1 MIPGCG
7 LGPGGVATRPLPHT
21 GPVGGACQLCAT
33 VACPP
38 ADHRGHGE
46 RVIAPPPP
54 LDVTAAGRHSRR
66 RTALPPRQVE
76 GFSGYRGGSGLRGGS
91 GARGYPGSTTKPGS
105 TTIIRAYKPQKG
117 RKARPA
123 TERGT
128 AARGR
133 QHPSPARGGPVAP
146 APQARRA
153 IPARKWQ
160 LTRKSGHVAT
170 TIRTPR
176 AYPPPLRGLWGLSY

>member
-1 MIPGCG
+1 MIAK
-7 LGPGGVATRPLPHT
+7 VNA
-21 GPVGGACQLCAT
+21 GANRKRLLDPPCQCLYAEIIIFPR
-33 VACPP
+33 VS
-38 ADHRGHGE
+38 RGSS
-46 RVIAPPPP
+46 
-54 LDVTAAGRHSRR
+54 DVRAGAGSAAGRWNAGQAI
-66 RTALPPRQVE
+66 RTCEERQWSQGPHRQQKRQDRPV
-76 GFSGYRGGSGLRGGS
+76 YRGGSGLRGGS